1 MSLSDPQRHADAAA
15 RLLAFR
21 RERCVPLRL
30 RGAAEKIA
38 EKSLALLFP
47 HFAQALPCEE
57 TGLLAEMDALAVEL
71 RNFADDVGERVTAEA
86 GHEVVDSLPDLHHAL
101 LLDAKAILD
110 GDPAARSLDEV
121 IVTYPGFFAIALHR
135 LSHRILEAGFPL
147 LPRLIAEHAHR
158 ETGIDIHPGAT
169 VGRSFFIDHGTG
181 VVIGE
186 SSNIGHGVRLYQGVT
201 LGALQVS
208 RSLAGAKRHPTLE
221 DNVVVYANAT
231 ILGGETVIGHDSVIG
246 GNAFITE
253 SIPPFSAVGRSPD
266 VRARR
271 DRGTDTID
279 FHI

>member
-1 MSLSDPQRHADAAA
+1 MPALDPQRHADAAA

-30 RGAAEKIA
+30 RGAAAKVSERA
-38 EKSLALLFP
+38 LALLFP
-47 HFAQALPCEE
+47 HFAEELPCQE
-57 TGLLAEMDALAVEL
+57 TGLLAEMTILAEDL
-71 RNFADDVGERVTAEA
+71 RRFADDLGEPVPPDAE
-86 GHEVVDSLPDLHHAL
+86 HDFVDALPDLHHSL
-101 LLDAKAILD
+101 LLDATAILD

-135 LSHRILEAGFPL
+135 IAHRLLDLGFPL

-169 VGRSFFIDHGTG
+169 IGRSFFIDHGTG

-186 SSNIGHGVRLYQGVT
+186 SANIGHGVRLYQGVT

-221 DNVVVYANAT
+221 NNVVVYANAT
-231 ILGGETVIGHDSVIG
+231 ILGGETVIGHDSIIG

-253 SIPPFSAVGRSPD
+253 SLPPFSALGRTPEP
-266 VRARR
+266 RPRR
-271 DRGTDTID
+271 DRGTDLID